1 MNLRLELD
9 TFVLSFG
16 SIMKYQQICICDLCL
31 LLNYEQSKLR
41 LWKISNAKQFPYSMQ
56 TFIHCFAFLES
67 SIQASCN
74 YANRPQLN
82 LCINDHIIKLMQD
95 IYYR

>member
-1 MNLRLELD
+1 MPN
-9 TFVLSFG
+9 SFH
-16 SIMKYQQICICDLCL
+16 
-31 LLNYEQSKLR
+31 
-41 LWKISNAKQFPYSMQ
+41 
-56 TFIHCFAFLES
+56 IHCFAFLES